1 MFILFRRIKSK
12 IFLYC
17 PESMV
22 SGDLM
27 DKADA
32 SSKIDVQ
39 LAGFRDID
47 SSSMDI
53 VDKNIQNH
61 ARRIAEL
68 AEKEVKIHITL
79 KLIHERE
86 KSEIYDIHAKVADSG
101 KVYAA
106 HVTDRNLFVAV
117 DKAFQKVINEMD

>member
-1 MFILFRRIKSK
+1 
-12 IFLYC
+12 
-17 PESMV
+17 MV
-22 SGDLM
+22 LGDLM

-32 SSKIDVQ
+32 NSKIQVQ

-47 SSSMDI
+47 RSSMEI

-68 AEKEVKIHITL
+68 AEKEVMLHVTL

-86 KSEIYDIHAKVADSG
+86 KSEIYDIHAKVADGG
-101 KVYAA
+101 KVYAS
-106 HVTDRNLFVAV
+106 HVTDRNLLIAV
-117 DKAFQKVINEMD
+117 DKAFQKIINEMD

>member
-1 MFILFRRIKSK
+1 
-12 IFLYC
+12 
-17 PESMV
+17 MV
-22 SGDLM
+22 LGDLM

-32 SSKIDVQ
+32 NSKIQMQ

-53 VDKNIQNH
+53 VDKNIQAH

-68 AEKEVKIHITL
+68 AEKEAMLHVTL

-86 KSEIYDIHAKVADSG
+86 KSEIYDIHAKVTDGG
-101 KVYAA
+101 KVYAS
-106 HVTDRNLFVAV
+106 HVTDRNLLVAV
-117 DKAFQKVINEMD
+117 DKAFQKIINEMD

>member
-1 MFILFRRIKSK
+1 
-12 IFLYC
+12 
-17 PESMV
+17 MV

-86 KSEIYDIHAKVADSG
+86 KSEIYDIHAKVADGG
-101 KVYAA
+101 KVYAS
-106 HVTDRNLFVAV
+106 HVTDRNLLAAV
-117 DKAFQKVINEMD
+117 DKALQKVINEMD